1 MDESFHELESE
12 LKTLQLRRPSPQ
24 LVERLSADLST
35 NMESPALP
43 RPHYTTATNL
53 GSWKWLGRRPAGLA
67 AAVALLA
74 TLGVISFRRQSS
86 PSAGIPPA
94 QLAAITPEPAQSG
107 SGSLASRDRYQPVAA
122 TNVLYDL
129 QDGGLVK
136 GEDDAPT
143 RRVRARYL
151 DTYTWKNP
159 ATNASLKWS
168 VPRDEIRLLSTVLN

>member
-12 LKTLQLRRPSPQ
+12 LKSLPLRRPSPQ

-35 NMESPALP
+35 SQEPTVP
-43 RPHYTTATNL
+43 RRPHYTAAPNL
-53 GSWKWLGRRPAGLA
+53 SSWKWLGWRTAGLA
-67 AAVALLA
+67 AAVGLVA
-74 TLGVISFRRQSS
+74 TIGVMSFKRQSA
-86 PSAGIPPA
+86 PSTGTPPT
-94 QLAAITPEPAQSG
+94 QLAATTPRPAKSESG
-107 SGSLASRDRYQPVAA
+107 PLAPRDRYLPVAA

-136 GEDDAPT
+136 GEDDTPT

-168 VPRDEIRLLSTVLN
+168 VPRDEIRLVSASLN